1 MTNKFQTGGQVF
13 FNAVANPFSDAAV
26 ADRTY
31 SAAQS
36 SKAATQELVPK
47 ELILELYKKGI
58 PVDVDYVTQ
67 QLSRLEDRLN
77 KGLPVTKA
85 MTHSVMSKINK
96 VLQNSKY
103 LEDAEKYSESHDAIG
118 EIAVGNYYG
127 RGQLYVLDRK
137 NDIKSIDLA
146 QYDPEKHG
154 PALTINELIE
164 HRKFNPT
171 QAFDTSLTRII
182 NSNVGMS
189 KINNRIQEI
198 IKTVGSAETTSE
210 AYTDLVS
217 YLGQESAKRP
227 TRDQLATLQSMA
239 SALQTLGPDAI
250 FKNKQVFESKN
261 VQDAFKYIESV
272 LPRSEK
278 MQLIGRYIANGG
290 DRKNAEAY
298 VQSLIINALNSSND
312 IKSGNYIDYESSINK
327 GAGTQAG
334 SKEAKQTRNLKNLEI
349 LIQGSLNKVDY
360 NLVSSKDPS
369 VGMTLHGNRV
379 GALTNF
385 DNNII
390 PKAPVSTAIE
400 SSLGPLVDKQHVTM
414 GSQKISESMFDTI
427 LYDGNDVINIWAP
440 VNQNGDIDLNGL
452 QQFNELLE
460 YFDSDAS
467 LTTADK
473 NSILAKYGIQGKID
487 NNGNFVGSGNMAQF
501 LVFTGI
507 TSDEVIDSSDKFVDI
522 LPDQDKE
529 YELDQIERIYG
540 YINSKNKNKDSH
552 LKFKKGWF
560 DWSTDILRAPVF
572 MRLKS
577 TAQTEVGT
585 FSNHGPIVSTRSYDD
600 YVAMDQMKYNQSKS
614 QQQIYTPSTSLLFE

>member
-103 LEDAEKYSESHDAIG
+103 LEDAEKYSEKNDAIG

-182 NSNVGMS
+182 NSNIGMS

-239 SALQTLGPDAI
+239 QALQTLGPDAI

-312 IKSGNYIDYESSINK
+312 VKSGNYIDYEGTINK
-327 GAGTQAG
+327 AAGTQAG
-334 SKEAKQTRNLKNLEI
+334 NKEGKQVNMTGLEQLAQGTLGQRAYTIVSKNNSGLALTLKGAGLGKLTDAKN
-349 LIQGSLNKVDY
+349 
-360 NLVSSKDPS
+360 NLVNESILSDALNS
-369 VGMTLHGNRV
+369 GL
-379 GALTNF
+379 GALIDT
-385 DNNII
+385 NNIFF
-390 PKAPVSTAIE
+390 
-400 SSLGPLVDKQHVTM
+400 GD
-414 GSQKISESMFDTI
+414 QKISPNMLDQFV
-427 LYDGNDVINIWAP
+427 YDGNDVINIWAP
-440 VNQNGDIDLNGL
+440 VSADGGVDFSKLQKYEELRQKIKANPSLSQEDIAYLMQEIGINGTL
-452 QQFNELLE
+452 
-460 YFDSDAS
+460 
-467 LTTADK
+467 DK
-473 NSILAKYGIQGKID
+473 
-487 NNGNFVGSGNMAQF
+487 NGNFVGNDPNMGQF
-501 LVFTGI
+501 IVLTGI
-507 TSDEVIDSSDKFVDI
+507 TSDEVIDDSENEVSYKLHGKDKDLTLEKI
-522 LPDQDKE
+522 KQ
-529 YELDQIERIYG
+529 IYG
-540 YINSKNKNKDSH
+540 VANKG
-552 LKFKKGWF
+552 FKGDARRSFKTGWF
-560 DWSTDILRAPVF
+560 DWTTDLIAAPIF
-572 MRLKS
+572 MRLGQ
-577 TAQTEVGT
+577 TAQYDASTIVG
-585 FSNHGPIVSTRSYDD
+585 NGPRITTNQYTDL
-600 YVAMDQMKYNQSKS
+600 VAREQAR
-614 QQQIYTPSTSLLFE
+614 QINKPSSSLL

>member
-26 ADRTY
+26 ADRTS

-103 LEDAEKYSESHDAIG
+103 LEDAEKYSEKNDAIG

-182 NSNVGMS
+182 NSNIGMS

-227 TRDQLATLQSMA
+227 TRDQLVTLQSMA
-239 SALQTLGPDAI
+239 QALQTLGPDAI

-312 IKSGNYIDYESSINK
+312 VKSGNYIDYEGTINK
-327 GAGTQAG
+327 AAGTQDG
-334 SKEAKQTRNLKNLEI
+334 SKEGKQVNMTGLEQLAQGTLGQRSYTIVSKNNSGLALTLKGSGLGKLTDAKN
-349 LIQGSLNKVDY
+349 
-360 NLVSSKDPS
+360 NLVNESILSDALNS
-369 VGMTLHGNRV
+369 GL
-379 GALTNF
+379 GALI
-385 DNNII
+385 DSNNIFF
-390 PKAPVSTAIE
+390 
-400 SSLGPLVDKQHVTM
+400 GD
-414 GSQKISESMFDTI
+414 QKISPNMLDQFV
-427 LYDGNDVINIWAP
+427 YDGNDVINIWAP
-440 VNQNGDIDLNGL
+440 VSADGGVDFSKLQKYEELRQKIKANPSLSQEDIAYLMQEIGINGTL
-452 QQFNELLE
+452 
-460 YFDSDAS
+460 
-467 LTTADK
+467 DK
-473 NSILAKYGIQGKID
+473 
-487 NNGNFVGSGNMAQF
+487 NGNFVGNDPNMGQF
-501 LVFTGI
+501 IVLTGI
-507 TSDEVIDSSDKFVDI
+507 TSDEVIDDSENEVSYKLHGKDKDLTLEKI
-522 LPDQDKE
+522 KQ
-529 YELDQIERIYG
+529 IYG
-540 YINSKNKNKDSH
+540 VANKG
-552 LKFKKGWF
+552 LKGDARRSFKTGWF
-560 DWSTDILRAPVF
+560 DWTTDLIAAPIF
-572 MRLKS
+572 MRLGQ
-577 TAQTEVGT
+577 TAQYDASTIVG
-585 FSNHGPIVSTRSYDD
+585 NGPRITTNQYTDL
-600 YVAMDQMKYNQSKS
+600 VAREQAR
-614 QQQIYTPSTSLLFE
+614 QINKPSSSLL

>member
-26 ADRTY
+26 ADRT
-31 SAAQS
+31 SLAAQS

-103 LEDAEKYSESHDAIG
+103 LEDAEKYSEKNDAIG

-127 RGQLYVLDRK
+127 RGQLYVLDQK

-182 NSNVGMS
+182 NSNIGMS

-312 IKSGNYIDYESSINK
+312 VKSGNYIDYEGTINK
-327 GAGTQAG
+327 AAGTQAG
-334 SKEAKQTRNLKNLEI
+334 NKEGKQVNMTGLEQLAQGTLGQRAYTIVSKNNSGLALTLKGAGLGKLTDAKN
-349 LIQGSLNKVDY
+349 
-360 NLVSSKDPS
+360 NLVNESILSDALNS
-369 VGMTLHGNRV
+369 GL
-379 GALTNF
+379 GALIDT
-385 DNNII
+385 NNIFF
-390 PKAPVSTAIE
+390 
-400 SSLGPLVDKQHVTM
+400 GD
-414 GSQKISESMFDTI
+414 QKISPNMLDQFV
-427 LYDGNDVINIWAP
+427 YDGNDVINIWAP
-440 VNQNGDIDLNGL
+440 VSADGGVDFSKLQKYEELRQKIKANPSLSQEDIAYLMQEIGINGTL
-452 QQFNELLE
+452 
-460 YFDSDAS
+460 
-467 LTTADK
+467 DK
-473 NSILAKYGIQGKID
+473 
-487 NNGNFVGSGNMAQF
+487 NGNFVGNDPNMGQF
-501 LVFTGI
+501 IVLTGI
-507 TSDEVIDSSDKFVDI
+507 TSDEVIDDSENEVSYKLHGKDKDLTLEKI
-522 LPDQDKE
+522 KQ
-529 YELDQIERIYG
+529 IYG
-540 YINSKNKNKDSH
+540 VANKG
-552 LKFKKGWF
+552 FKGDARRSFKTGWF
-560 DWSTDILRAPVF
+560 DWTTDLIAAPIF
-572 MRLKS
+572 MRLGQ
-577 TAQTEVGT
+577 TAQYDASTIVG
-585 FSNHGPIVSTRSYDD
+585 NGPRITTNQYTDL
-600 YVAMDQMKYNQSKS
+600 VAREQAR
-614 QQQIYTPSTSLLFE
+614 QINKPSSSLL

>member
-103 LEDAEKYSESHDAIG
+103 LEDAEKYSEKNDAIG

-182 NSNVGMS
+182 NSNIGMS

-239 SALQTLGPDAI
+239 QALQTLGPDAI

-312 IKSGNYIDYESSINK
+312 VKSGNYIDYEGTINK
-327 GAGTQAG
+327 AAGTQAG
-334 SKEAKQTRNLKNLEI
+334 NKEGKQVNMTGLEQLAQGTLGQRAYTIVSKNNSGLALTLKGAGLGKLTDAKN
-349 LIQGSLNKVDY
+349 
-360 NLVSSKDPS
+360 NLVNESILSDALNS
-369 VGMTLHGNRV
+369 GL
-379 GALTNF
+379 GALIDT
-385 DNNII
+385 NNIFFG
-390 PKAPVSTAIE
+390 A
-400 SSLGPLVDKQHVTM
+400 
-414 GSQKISESMFDTI
+414 QKISPNMLDQFV
-427 LYDGNDVINIWAP
+427 YDGNDVINIWAP
-440 VNQNGDIDLNGL
+440 VSADGGVDFSKLQKYEELRQKIKANPSLSQEDIAYLMQEIGINGTL
-452 QQFNELLE
+452 
-460 YFDSDAS
+460 
-467 LTTADK
+467 DK
-473 NSILAKYGIQGKID
+473 
-487 NNGNFVGSGNMAQF
+487 NGNFVGNDPNMGQF
-501 LVFTGI
+501 IVLTGI
-507 TSDEVIDSSDKFVDI
+507 TSDEVIDDSENEVSYKLHGKDKDLTLEKI
-522 LPDQDKE
+522 KQ
-529 YELDQIERIYG
+529 IYG
-540 YINSKNKNKDSH
+540 VANKG
-552 LKFKKGWF
+552 FKGDARRSFKTGWF
-560 DWSTDILRAPVF
+560 DWTTDLIAAPIF
-572 MRLKS
+572 MRLGQ
-577 TAQTEVGT
+577 TAQYDASTIVG
-585 FSNHGPIVSTRSYDD
+585 NGPRITTNQYTDL
-600 YVAMDQMKYNQSKS
+600 VAREQAR
-614 QQQIYTPSTSLLFE
+614 QINKPSSSLL

>member
-26 ADRTY
+26 ADRT
-31 SAAQS
+31 SLAAQS

-103 LEDAEKYSESHDAIG
+103 LEDAEKYSEKNDAIG

-182 NSNVGMS
+182 NSNIGMS

-227 TRDQLATLQSMA
+227 TRDQLTTLQSMA

-312 IKSGNYIDYESSINK
+312 VKSGNYIDYEGTINK
-327 GAGTQAG
+327 AAGTQAG
-334 SKEAKQTRNLKNLEI
+334 NKEGKQVNMTGLEQLAQGTLGQRSYTIVSKNNSGLALTLKGAGLGKLTDAKN
-349 LIQGSLNKVDY
+349 
-360 NLVSSKDPS
+360 NLVNESILSDALNS
-369 VGMTLHGNRV
+369 GL
-379 GALTNF
+379 GALIDT
-385 DNNII
+385 NNIFF
-390 PKAPVSTAIE
+390 
-400 SSLGPLVDKQHVTM
+400 GD
-414 GSQKISESMFDTI
+414 QKISPNMLDQFV
-427 LYDGNDVINIWAP
+427 YDGNDVINIWAP
-440 VNQNGDIDLNGL
+440 VSADGGVDFSKLQKYEELRQKIKANPSLSQEDIAYLMQEIGINGTL
-452 QQFNELLE
+452 
-460 YFDSDAS
+460 
-467 LTTADK
+467 DK
-473 NSILAKYGIQGKID
+473 
-487 NNGNFVGSGNMAQF
+487 NGNFVGNDPNMGQF
-501 LVFTGI
+501 IVLTGI
-507 TSDEVIDSSDKFVDI
+507 TSDEVIDDSENEVSYKLHGKDKDLTLEKI
-522 LPDQDKE
+522 KQ
-529 YELDQIERIYG
+529 IYG
-540 YINSKNKNKDSH
+540 VANKG
-552 LKFKKGWF
+552 FKGDARRSFKTGWF
-560 DWSTDILRAPVF
+560 DWTTDLIAAPIF
-572 MRLKS
+572 MRLGQ
-577 TAQTEVGT
+577 TAQYDASTIVG
-585 FSNHGPIVSTRSYDD
+585 NGPRITTNQYTDL
-600 YVAMDQMKYNQSKS
+600 VAREQAR
-614 QQQIYTPSTSLLFE
+614 QINKPSSSLL

>member
-103 LEDAEKYSESHDAIG
+103 LEDAEKYSEKNDAIG

-182 NSNVGMS
+182 NSNIGMS

-239 SALQTLGPDAI
+239 QALQTLGPDAI

-312 IKSGNYIDYESSINK
+312 VKSGNYIDYEGAINK
-327 GAGTQAG
+327 AAGTQAG
-334 SKEAKQTRNLKNLEI
+334 NKEGKQVNMTGLEQLAQGTLGQRAYTIVSKNNSGLALTLKGAGLGKLTDAKN
-349 LIQGSLNKVDY
+349 
-360 NLVSSKDPS
+360 NLVNESILSDALNS
-369 VGMTLHGNRV
+369 GL
-379 GALTNF
+379 GALIDT
-385 DNNII
+385 NNIFF
-390 PKAPVSTAIE
+390 
-400 SSLGPLVDKQHVTM
+400 GD
-414 GSQKISESMFDTI
+414 QKISPNMLDQFV
-427 LYDGNDVINIWAP
+427 YDGNDVINIWAP
-440 VNQNGDIDLNGL
+440 VSADGGVDFSKLQKYEELRQKIKANPSLSQEDIAYLMQEIGINGTL
-452 QQFNELLE
+452 
-460 YFDSDAS
+460 
-467 LTTADK
+467 DK
-473 NSILAKYGIQGKID
+473 
-487 NNGNFVGSGNMAQF
+487 NGNFVGNDPNMGQF
-501 LVFTGI
+501 IVLTGI
-507 TSDEVIDSSDKFVDI
+507 TSDEVIDDSENEVSYKLHGKDKDLTLEKI
-522 LPDQDKE
+522 KQ
-529 YELDQIERIYG
+529 IYG
-540 YINSKNKNKDSH
+540 VANKG
-552 LKFKKGWF
+552 FKGDARRSFKTGWF
-560 DWSTDILRAPVF
+560 DWTTDLIAAPIF
-572 MRLKS
+572 MRLGQ
-577 TAQTEVGT
+577 TAQYDASTIVG
-585 FSNHGPIVSTRSYDD
+585 NGPRITTNQYTDL
-600 YVAMDQMKYNQSKS
+600 VAREQAR
-614 QQQIYTPSTSLLFE
+614 QINKPSSSLL

>member
-26 ADRTY
+26 ADRTS

-103 LEDAEKYSESHDAIG
+103 LEDAEKYSEKNDAIG

-182 NSNVGMS
+182 NSNIGMS

-239 SALQTLGPDAI
+239 QALQTLGPDAI

-272 LPRSEK
+272 LPRNEK

-312 IKSGNYIDYESSINK
+312 VKSGNYIDYEGTINK
-327 GAGTQAG
+327 AAGTDSRQ
-334 SKEAKQTRNLKNLEI
+334 RN
-349 LIQGSLNKVDY
+349 
-360 NLVSSKDPS
+360 
-369 VGMTLHGNRV
+369 
-379 GALTNF
+379 
-385 DNNII
+385 
-390 PKAPVSTAIE
+390 
-400 SSLGPLVDKQHVTM
+400 QH
-414 GSQKISESMFDTI
+414 
-427 LYDGNDVINIWAP
+427 LYA
-440 VNQNGDIDLNGL
+440 
-452 QQFNELLE
+452 
-460 YFDSDAS
+460 
-467 LTTADK
+467 
-473 NSILAKYGIQGKID
+473 
-487 NNGNFVGSGNMAQF
+487 
-501 LVFTGI
+501 
-507 TSDEVIDSSDKFVDI
+507 
-522 LPDQDKE
+522 
-529 YELDQIERIYG
+529 R
-540 YINSKNKNKDSH
+540 
-552 LKFKKGWF
+552 
-560 DWSTDILRAPVF
+560 
-572 MRLKS
+572 
-577 TAQTEVGT
+577 
-585 FSNHGPIVSTRSYDD
+585 
-600 YVAMDQMKYNQSKS
+600 
-614 QQQIYTPSTSLLFE
+614 

>member
-77 KGLPVTKA
+77 KGLPVTKT
-85 MTHSVMSKINK
+85 MTHSIMSKINK

-103 LEDAEKYSESHDAIG
+103 LEDAEKYSEKNDAIG

-182 NSNVGMS
+182 NSNIGMS

-239 SALQTLGPDAI
+239 QALQTLGPDAI

-298 VQSLIINALNSSND
+298 VQSLIINALNSSNNV
-312 IKSGNYIDYESSINK
+312 KSGNYIDYEGTINK
-327 GAGTQAG
+327 AAGTQAG
-334 SKEAKQTRNLKNLEI
+334 NKEGKQVNMTGLEQLAQGTLGQRSYTIVSKNNSGLALTLKGSGLGKLTDAKN
-349 LIQGSLNKVDY
+349 
-360 NLVSSKDPS
+360 NLVNESILSDALNS
-369 VGMTLHGNRV
+369 GL
-379 GALTNF
+379 GALIDT
-385 DNNII
+385 NNIFF
-390 PKAPVSTAIE
+390 
-400 SSLGPLVDKQHVTM
+400 GD
-414 GSQKISESMFDTI
+414 QKISPNMLDQFI
-427 LYDGNDVINIWAP
+427 YDGNDVINIWAP
-440 VNQNGDIDLNGL
+440 VSADGGVDFSKLQKYEELRQKIKANPSLSQEDIAYLMQEIGINGTL
-452 QQFNELLE
+452 
-460 YFDSDAS
+460 
-467 LTTADK
+467 DK
-473 NSILAKYGIQGKID
+473 
-487 NNGNFVGSGNMAQF
+487 NGNFVGNDPNMGQF
-501 LVFTGI
+501 IVLTGI
-507 TSDEVIDSSDKFVDI
+507 TSDEVIDDSENEVSYKLHGKDKDLTLEKI
-522 LPDQDKE
+522 KQ
-529 YELDQIERIYG
+529 IYG
-540 YINSKNKNKDSH
+540 VANKG
-552 LKFKKGWF
+552 LKGDARRSFKTGWF
-560 DWSTDILRAPVF
+560 DWTTDLIAAPIF
-572 MRLKS
+572 MRLGQ
-577 TAQTEVGT
+577 TAQYDASTIVG
-585 FSNHGPIVSTRSYDD
+585 NGPRITTNQYTDL
-600 YVAMDQMKYNQSKS
+600 VAREQAR
-614 QQQIYTPSTSLLFE
+614 QINKPSSSLL

>member
-26 ADRTY
+26 ADRTS

-103 LEDAEKYSESHDAIG
+103 LEDAEKYSEKNDAIG

-239 SALQTLGPDAI
+239 QALQTLGPDAI

-312 IKSGNYIDYESSINK
+312 VKSGNYIDYEGTINK
-327 GAGTQAG
+327 AAGTQAG
-334 SKEAKQTRNLKNLEI
+334 NKEGKQVNMTGLEQLAQGTLGQRAYTIVSKNNSGLALTLKGAGLGKLTDAKN
-349 LIQGSLNKVDY
+349 
-360 NLVSSKDPS
+360 NLVNESILSDALNS
-369 VGMTLHGNRV
+369 GL
-379 GALTNF
+379 GALIDT
-385 DNNII
+385 NNIFF
-390 PKAPVSTAIE
+390 
-400 SSLGPLVDKQHVTM
+400 GD
-414 GSQKISESMFDTI
+414 QKISPNMLDQFV
-427 LYDGNDVINIWAP
+427 YDGNDVINIWAP
-440 VNQNGDIDLNGL
+440 VSADGGVDFSKL
-452 QQFNELLE
+452 QQYEELRQKIK
-460 YFDSDAS
+460 ANPS
-467 LTTADK
+467 LSQEDIAYLMQEIGINGTLDK
-473 NSILAKYGIQGKID
+473 
-487 NNGNFVGSGNMAQF
+487 NGNFVGNDPNMGQF
-501 LVFTGI
+501 IVLTGI
-507 TSDEVIDSSDKFVDI
+507 TSDEVIDDSENEVSYKLHGKDKDLTLEKI
-522 LPDQDKE
+522 KQ
-529 YELDQIERIYG
+529 IYG
-540 YINSKNKNKDSH
+540 VANKG
-552 LKFKKGWF
+552 FKGDARRSFKTGWF
-560 DWSTDILRAPVF
+560 DWTTDLIAAPIF
-572 MRLKS
+572 MRLGQ
-577 TAQTEVGT
+577 TAQYDASTIVG
-585 FSNHGPIVSTRSYDD
+585 NGPRITTNQYTDL
-600 YVAMDQMKYNQSKS
+600 VAREQAR
-614 QQQIYTPSTSLLFE
+614 QINKPSSSLL

>member
-103 LEDAEKYSESHDAIG
+103 LEDAEKYSEKNDAIG

-137 NDIKSIDLA
+137 NDIKSVDLA

-182 NSNVGMS
+182 NSNIGMS

-312 IKSGNYIDYESSINK
+312 VKSGNYIDYEGTINK
-327 GAGTQAG
+327 AAGTQAG
-334 SKEAKQTRNLKNLEI
+334 NKEGKQVNMTGLEQLAQGTLGQRAYTIVSKNNSGLALTLKGAGLGKLTDAKN
-349 LIQGSLNKVDY
+349 
-360 NLVSSKDPS
+360 NLVNESILSDALNS
-369 VGMTLHGNRV
+369 GL
-379 GALTNF
+379 GALIDT
-385 DNNII
+385 NNIFF
-390 PKAPVSTAIE
+390 
-400 SSLGPLVDKQHVTM
+400 GD
-414 GSQKISESMFDTI
+414 QKISPNMLDQFV
-427 LYDGNDVINIWAP
+427 YDGNDVINIWAP
-440 VNQNGDIDLNGL
+440 VSADGGVDFSKLQKYEELRQKIKANPSLSQEDIAYLMQEIGINGTL
-452 QQFNELLE
+452 
-460 YFDSDAS
+460 
-467 LTTADK
+467 DK
-473 NSILAKYGIQGKID
+473 
-487 NNGNFVGSGNMAQF
+487 NGNFVGNDPNMGQF
-501 LVFTGI
+501 IVLTGI
-507 TSDEVIDSSDKFVDI
+507 TSDEVIDDSENEVSYKLHGKDKDLTLEKI
-522 LPDQDKE
+522 KQ
-529 YELDQIERIYG
+529 IYG
-540 YINSKNKNKDSH
+540 VANKG
-552 LKFKKGWF
+552 FKGDARRSFKTGWF
-560 DWSTDILRAPVF
+560 DWTTDLIAAPIF
-572 MRLKS
+572 MRLGQ
-577 TAQTEVGT
+577 TAQYDASTIVG
-585 FSNHGPIVSTRSYDD
+585 NGPRITTNQYTDL
-600 YVAMDQMKYNQSKS
+600 VARDQAR
-614 QQQIYTPSTSLLFE
+614 QINKPSSSLL

>member
-103 LEDAEKYSESHDAIG
+103 LEDAEKDSEKNDVIG

-239 SALQTLGPDAI
+239 QALQTLGPDAI

-312 IKSGNYIDYESSINK
+312 VKSGNYIDYEGTINK
-327 GAGTQAG
+327 AAGTQAG
-334 SKEAKQTRNLKNLEI
+334 NKEGKQVNMTGLEQLAQGTLGQRAYTIVSKNNSGLALTLKGAGLGKLTDAKN
-349 LIQGSLNKVDY
+349 
-360 NLVSSKDPS
+360 NLVNESILSDALNS
-369 VGMTLHGNRV
+369 GL
-379 GALTNF
+379 GALIDT
-385 DNNII
+385 NNIFF
-390 PKAPVSTAIE
+390 
-400 SSLGPLVDKQHVTM
+400 GD
-414 GSQKISESMFDTI
+414 QKISPNMLDQFV
-427 LYDGNDVINIWAP
+427 YDGNDVINIWAP
-440 VNQNGDIDLNGL
+440 VSADGGVDFSKLQKYEELRQKIKANPSLSQEDIAYLMQEIGINGTL
-452 QQFNELLE
+452 
-460 YFDSDAS
+460 
-467 LTTADK
+467 DK
-473 NSILAKYGIQGKID
+473 
-487 NNGNFVGSGNMAQF
+487 NGNFVGNDPNMGQF
-501 LVFTGI
+501 IVLTGI
-507 TSDEVIDSSDKFVDI
+507 TSDEVIDDSENEVSYKLHGKDKDLTLEKI
-522 LPDQDKE
+522 KQ
-529 YELDQIERIYG
+529 IYG
-540 YINSKNKNKDSH
+540 VANKG
-552 LKFKKGWF
+552 FKGDARRSFKTGWF
-560 DWSTDILRAPVF
+560 DWTTDLFAAPIF
-572 MRLKS
+572 MRLGQ
-577 TAQTEVGT
+577 TAQYDASTIVG
-585 FSNHGPIVSTRSYDD
+585 NGPRITTNQYTDL
-600 YVAMDQMKYNQSKS
+600 VAREQAR
-614 QQQIYTPSTSLLFE
+614 QINKPSSSLL

>member
-26 ADRTY
+26 ADRTS

-103 LEDAEKYSESHDAIG
+103 LEDAEKYSEKNDAIG

-182 NSNVGMS
+182 NSNIGMS

-239 SALQTLGPDAI
+239 QALQTLGPDAI

-312 IKSGNYIDYESSINK
+312 TKSGNYIDYEGTINK
-327 GAGTQAG
+327 AAGTQAG
-334 SKEAKQTRNLKNLEI
+334 NKEGKQVNMTGLEQLAQGTLGQRSYTIVSKNNSGLALTLKGSGLGKLTDAKN
-349 LIQGSLNKVDY
+349 
-360 NLVSSKDPS
+360 NLVNESILSDALNS
-369 VGMTLHGNRV
+369 GL
-379 GALTNF
+379 GALI
-385 DNNII
+385 DSNNIFF
-390 PKAPVSTAIE
+390 
-400 SSLGPLVDKQHVTM
+400 GD
-414 GSQKISESMFDTI
+414 QKISPNMLDQFV
-427 LYDGNDVINIWAP
+427 YDGNDVINIWAP
-440 VNQNGDIDLNGL
+440 VSADGGVDFSKLQKYEELRQKIKANPSLSQEDIAYLMQEIGINGTL
-452 QQFNELLE
+452 
-460 YFDSDAS
+460 
-467 LTTADK
+467 DK
-473 NSILAKYGIQGKID
+473 
-487 NNGNFVGSGNMAQF
+487 NGNFVGNDPNMGQF
-501 LVFTGI
+501 IVLTGI
-507 TSDEVIDSSDKFVDI
+507 TSDEVIDDSENEVSYKLHGKDKDLTLEKI
-522 LPDQDKE
+522 KQ
-529 YELDQIERIYG
+529 IYG
-540 YINSKNKNKDSH
+540 VANKG
-552 LKFKKGWF
+552 FKGDARRSFKTGWF
-560 DWSTDILRAPVF
+560 DWTTDLIAAPIF
-572 MRLKS
+572 MRLGQ
-577 TAQTEVGT
+577 TAQYDASTIVG
-585 FSNHGPIVSTRSYDD
+585 NGPRITTNQYTDL
-600 YVAMDQMKYNQSKS
+600 VAREQAR
-614 QQQIYTPSTSLLFE
+614 QINKPSSSLL

>member
-103 LEDAEKYSESHDAIG
+103 LEDAEKYSEKNDAIG

-182 NSNVGMS
+182 NSNIGMS

-312 IKSGNYIDYESSINK
+312 VKSGNYIDYEGTINK
-327 GAGTQAG
+327 AAGTQAG
-334 SKEAKQTRNLKNLEI
+334 NKEGKQVNMTGLEQLAQGTLGQRAYTIVSKNNSGLALTLKGAGLGKLTDAKN
-349 LIQGSLNKVDY
+349 
-360 NLVSSKDPS
+360 NLVNESILSDALNS
-369 VGMTLHGNRV
+369 GL
-379 GALTNF
+379 GALIDT
-385 DNNII
+385 NNIFF
-390 PKAPVSTAIE
+390 
-400 SSLGPLVDKQHVTM
+400 GD
-414 GSQKISESMFDTI
+414 QKISPNMLDQFV
-427 LYDGNDVINIWAP
+427 YDGTDVINIWAP
-440 VNQNGDIDLNGL
+440 VSADGGVDFSKLQKYEELRQKIKANPSLSQEDIAYLMQEIGINGTL
-452 QQFNELLE
+452 
-460 YFDSDAS
+460 
-467 LTTADK
+467 DK
-473 NSILAKYGIQGKID
+473 
-487 NNGNFVGSGNMAQF
+487 NGNFVGNDPNMGQF
-501 LVFTGI
+501 IVLTGI
-507 TSDEVIDSSDKFVDI
+507 TSDEVIDDSENEVSYKLHGKDKDLTLEKI
-522 LPDQDKE
+522 KQ
-529 YELDQIERIYG
+529 IYG
-540 YINSKNKNKDSH
+540 VANKG
-552 LKFKKGWF
+552 FKGDARRSFKTGWF
-560 DWSTDILRAPVF
+560 DWTTDLIAAPIF
-572 MRLKS
+572 MRLGQ
-577 TAQTEVGT
+577 TAQYDASTIVG
-585 FSNHGPIVSTRSYDD
+585 NGPRITTNQYTDL
-600 YVAMDQMKYNQSKS
+600 VARDQAR
-614 QQQIYTPSTSLLFE
+614 QINKPSSSLL

>member
-26 ADRTY
+26 ADRT
-31 SAAQS
+31 SLAAQN
-36 SKAATQELVPK
+36 SKAATQEPVPK

-227 TRDQLATLQSMA
+227 TKDQLATLQSMA
-239 SALQTLGPDAI
+239 QALQTLGPDAI

-278 MQLIGRYIANGG
+278 MQLVGRYIANGG

-312 IKSGNYIDYESSINK
+312 VKSGNYIDYEGTINK
-327 GAGTQAG
+327 AAGTQAG
-334 SKEAKQTRNLKNLEI
+334 NKEGKQVNMTGLEQLAQGTLGQRAYTIVSKNNSGLALTLKGAGLGKLTDAKN
-349 LIQGSLNKVDY
+349 
-360 NLVSSKDPS
+360 NLVNESILSDALNS
-369 VGMTLHGNRV
+369 GL
-379 GALTNF
+379 GALIDT
-385 DNNII
+385 NNIFF
-390 PKAPVSTAIE
+390 
-400 SSLGPLVDKQHVTM
+400 GD
-414 GSQKISESMFDTI
+414 QKISPNMLDQFV
-427 LYDGNDVINIWAP
+427 YDGNDVINIWAP
-440 VNQNGDIDLNGL
+440 VSADGGVDFSKLQKYEELRQKIKANPSLSQEDIAYLMQEIGINGTL
-452 QQFNELLE
+452 
-460 YFDSDAS
+460 
-467 LTTADK
+467 DK
-473 NSILAKYGIQGKID
+473 
-487 NNGNFVGSGNMAQF
+487 NGNFVGNDPNMGQF
-501 LVFTGI
+501 IVLTGI
-507 TSDEVIDSSDKFVDI
+507 TSDEVIDDSENEVSYKLHGKDKDLTLEKI
-522 LPDQDKE
+522 KQ
-529 YELDQIERIYG
+529 IYG
-540 YINSKNKNKDSH
+540 VANKG
-552 LKFKKGWF
+552 FKGDARRSFKTGWF
-560 DWSTDILRAPVF
+560 DWTTDLIAAPIF
-572 MRLKS
+572 MRLGQ
-577 TAQTEVGT
+577 TAQYDASTIVG
-585 FSNHGPIVSTRSYDD
+585 NGPRIITNQYTDL
-600 YVAMDQMKYNQSKS
+600 VAREQAR
-614 QQQIYTPSTSLLFE
+614 QINKPSSSLL

>member
-312 IKSGNYIDYESSINK
+312 VKSGNYIDYEGTINK
-327 GAGTQAG
+327 AAGTQAG
-334 SKEAKQTRNLKNLEI
+334 NKEGKQVNMTGLEQLAQGTLGQRSYTIVSKNNSGLALTLKGAGLGKLTDAKN
-349 LIQGSLNKVDY
+349 
-360 NLVSSKDPS
+360 NLVNESILSDALNS
-369 VGMTLHGNRV
+369 GL
-379 GALTNF
+379 GALIDT
-385 DNNII
+385 NNIFF
-390 PKAPVSTAIE
+390 
-400 SSLGPLVDKQHVTM
+400 GD
-414 GSQKISESMFDTI
+414 QKISPNMLDQFV
-427 LYDGNDVINIWAP
+427 YDGNDVINIWAP
-440 VNQNGDIDLNGL
+440 VSADGGVDFSKLQKYEELRQKIKANPSLSQEDIAYLMQEIGINGTL
-452 QQFNELLE
+452 
-460 YFDSDAS
+460 
-467 LTTADK
+467 DK
-473 NSILAKYGIQGKID
+473 
-487 NNGNFVGSGNMAQF
+487 NGNFVGNDPNMGQF
-501 LVFTGI
+501 IVLTGI
-507 TSDEVIDSSDKFVDI
+507 TSDEVIDDSENEVSYKLHGKDKDLTLEKI
-522 LPDQDKE
+522 KQ
-529 YELDQIERIYG
+529 IYG
-540 YINSKNKNKDSH
+540 VANKG
-552 LKFKKGWF
+552 FKGDARRSFKTGWF
-560 DWSTDILRAPVF
+560 DWTTDLIAAPIF
-572 MRLKS
+572 MRLGQ
-577 TAQTEVGT
+577 TAQYDASTIVG
-585 FSNHGPIVSTRSYDD
+585 NGPRITTNQYTDL
-600 YVAMDQMKYNQSKS
+600 VAREQAR
-614 QQQIYTPSTSLLFE
+614 QINKPSSSLL

>member
-26 ADRTY
+26 ADRTS

-103 LEDAEKYSESHDAIG
+103 LEDAEKYSEKNDAIG

-182 NSNVGMS
+182 NSNIGMS

-239 SALQTLGPDAI
+239 QALQTLGPDAI

-278 MQLIGRYIANGG
+278 MQLIGRYIATGG

-312 IKSGNYIDYESSINK
+312 VKSGNYIDYEGTINK
-327 GAGTQAG
+327 AAGTQAG
-334 SKEAKQTRNLKNLEI
+334 SKEGKQVNMTGLEQLAQGTLGQRSYTIVSKNNSGLALTLKGSGLGKLTDAKN
-349 LIQGSLNKVDY
+349 
-360 NLVSSKDPS
+360 NLVNESILSDALNS
-369 VGMTLHGNRV
+369 GL
-379 GALTNF
+379 GALI
-385 DNNII
+385 DSNNIFF
-390 PKAPVSTAIE
+390 
-400 SSLGPLVDKQHVTM
+400 GD
-414 GSQKISESMFDTI
+414 QKISPNMLDQFV
-427 LYDGNDVINIWAP
+427 YDGNDVINIWAP
-440 VNQNGDIDLNGL
+440 VSADGGVDFSKLQKYEELRQKIKANPSLSQEDIAYLMQEIGINGTL
-452 QQFNELLE
+452 
-460 YFDSDAS
+460 
-467 LTTADK
+467 DK
-473 NSILAKYGIQGKID
+473 
-487 NNGNFVGSGNMAQF
+487 NGNFVGNDPNMGQF
-501 LVFTGI
+501 IVLTGI
-507 TSDEVIDSSDKFVDI
+507 TSDEVIDDSENEVSYKLHGKDKDLTLEKI
-522 LPDQDKE
+522 KQ
-529 YELDQIERIYG
+529 IYG
-540 YINSKNKNKDSH
+540 VANKG
-552 LKFKKGWF
+552 LKGDARRSFKTGWF
-560 DWSTDILRAPVF
+560 DWTTDLIAAPIF
-572 MRLKS
+572 MRLGQ
-577 TAQTEVGT
+577 TAQYDASTIVG
-585 FSNHGPIVSTRSYDD
+585 NGPRITTNQYTDL
-600 YVAMDQMKYNQSKS
+600 VAREQAR
-614 QQQIYTPSTSLLFE
+614 QINKPSSSLL

>member
-103 LEDAEKYSESHDAIG
+103 LEDAEKYSEKNDAIG

-239 SALQTLGPDAI
+239 QALQTLGPDAI

-312 IKSGNYIDYESSINK
+312 VKSGNYIDYEGTINK
-327 GAGTQAG
+327 AAGTQAG
-334 SKEAKQTRNLKNLEI
+334 NKEGKQVNMTGLEQLAQGTLGQRAYTIVSKNNSGLALTLKGAGLGKLTDAKN
-349 LIQGSLNKVDY
+349 
-360 NLVSSKDPS
+360 NLVNESILSDALNS
-369 VGMTLHGNRV
+369 GL
-379 GALTNF
+379 GALIDT
-385 DNNII
+385 NNIFF
-390 PKAPVSTAIE
+390 
-400 SSLGPLVDKQHVTM
+400 GD
-414 GSQKISESMFDTI
+414 QKISPNMLDQFV
-427 LYDGNDVINIWAP
+427 YDGNDVINIWAP
-440 VNQNGDIDLNGL
+440 VSADGGVDFSKLQKYEELRQKIKANPSLSQEDIAYLMQEIGINGTL
-452 QQFNELLE
+452 
-460 YFDSDAS
+460 
-467 LTTADK
+467 DK
-473 NSILAKYGIQGKID
+473 
-487 NNGNFVGSGNMAQF
+487 NGNFVGNDPNMGQF
-501 LVFTGI
+501 IVLTGI
-507 TSDEVIDSSDKFVDI
+507 TSDEVIDDSENEVSYKLHGKDKDLTLEKI
-522 LPDQDKE
+522 KQ
-529 YELDQIERIYG
+529 IYG
-540 YINSKNKNKDSH
+540 VANKG
-552 LKFKKGWF
+552 FKGDARRSFKTGWF
-560 DWSTDILRAPVF
+560 DWTTDLIAAPIF
-572 MRLKS
+572 MRLGQ
-577 TAQTEVGT
+577 TAQYDASTIVG
-585 FSNHGPIVSTRSYDD
+585 NGPRITTNQYTDL
-600 YVAMDQMKYNQSKS
+600 VAREQAR
-614 QQQIYTPSTSLLFE
+614 QINKPSSSLL

>member
-103 LEDAEKYSESHDAIG
+103 LEDAEKYSEKNDAIG

-239 SALQTLGPDAI
+239 QALQTLGPDAI

-312 IKSGNYIDYESSINK
+312 IKSGNYIDYEGTINK
-327 GAGTQAG
+327 AAGTQAG
-334 SKEAKQTRNLKNLEI
+334 NKEGKQVNMTGLEQLAQGTLGQRAYTIVSKNNSGLALTLKGAGLGKLTDAKN
-349 LIQGSLNKVDY
+349 
-360 NLVSSKDPS
+360 NLVNESILSDALNS
-369 VGMTLHGNRV
+369 GL
-379 GALTNF
+379 GALIDT
-385 DNNII
+385 NNIFF
-390 PKAPVSTAIE
+390 
-400 SSLGPLVDKQHVTM
+400 GD
-414 GSQKISESMFDTI
+414 QKISPNMLDQFV
-427 LYDGNDVINIWAP
+427 YDGNDVINIWAP
-440 VNQNGDIDLNGL
+440 VSADGGVDFSKLQKYEELRQKIKANPSLSQEDIAYLMQEIGINGTL
-452 QQFNELLE
+452 
-460 YFDSDAS
+460 
-467 LTTADK
+467 DK
-473 NSILAKYGIQGKID
+473 
-487 NNGNFVGSGNMAQF
+487 NGNFVGNDPNMGQF
-501 LVFTGI
+501 IVLTGI
-507 TSDEVIDSSDKFVDI
+507 TSDEVIDDSENEVSYKLHGKDKDLTLEKI
-522 LPDQDKE
+522 KQ
-529 YELDQIERIYG
+529 IYG
-540 YINSKNKNKDSH
+540 VANKG
-552 LKFKKGWF
+552 FKGDARRSFKTGWF
-560 DWSTDILRAPVF
+560 DWTTDLIAAPIF
-572 MRLKS
+572 MRLGQ
-577 TAQTEVGT
+577 TAQYDASTIVG
-585 FSNHGPIVSTRSYDD
+585 NGPRITTNQYTDL
-600 YVAMDQMKYNQSKS
+600 VAREQAR
-614 QQQIYTPSTSLLFE
+614 QINKPSSSLL

>member
-103 LEDAEKYSESHDAIG
+103 LEDAEKYSEKNDAIG

-182 NSNVGMS
+182 NSNIGMS

-217 YLGQESAKRP
+217 YLGQESVKRP

-312 IKSGNYIDYESSINK
+312 VKSGNYIDYEGTINK
-327 GAGTQAG
+327 AAGTQAG
-334 SKEAKQTRNLKNLEI
+334 NKEGKQVNMTGLEQLAQGTLGQRSYTIVSKNNSGLALTLKGSGLGKLTDAKN
-349 LIQGSLNKVDY
+349 
-360 NLVSSKDPS
+360 NLVNESILSDALNS
-369 VGMTLHGNRV
+369 GL
-379 GALTNF
+379 GALIDT
-385 DNNII
+385 NNIFF
-390 PKAPVSTAIE
+390 
-400 SSLGPLVDKQHVTM
+400 GD
-414 GSQKISESMFDTI
+414 QKISPNMLDQFV
-427 LYDGNDVINIWAP
+427 YDGNDVINIWAP
-440 VNQNGDIDLNGL
+440 VSADGGVDFSKLQKYEELRQKIKANPSLSQEDIAYLMQEIGINGTL
-452 QQFNELLE
+452 
-460 YFDSDAS
+460 
-467 LTTADK
+467 DK
-473 NSILAKYGIQGKID
+473 
-487 NNGNFVGSGNMAQF
+487 NGNFVGNDPNMGQF
-501 LVFTGI
+501 IVLTGI
-507 TSDEVIDSSDKFVDI
+507 TSDEVIDDSENEVSYKLHGKDKDLTLEKI
-522 LPDQDKE
+522 KQ
-529 YELDQIERIYG
+529 IYG
-540 YINSKNKNKDSH
+540 VANKG
-552 LKFKKGWF
+552 FKGDARRSFKTGWF
-560 DWSTDILRAPVF
+560 DWTTDLIAAPIF
-572 MRLKS
+572 MRLGQ
-577 TAQTEVGT
+577 TAQYDASTIVG
-585 FSNHGPIVSTRSYDD
+585 NGPRITTNQYTDL
-600 YVAMDQMKYNQSKS
+600 VAREQAR
-614 QQQIYTPSTSLLFE
+614 QINKPSSSLL

>member
-85 MTHSVMSKINK
+85 MTHSIMSKINK

-103 LEDAEKYSESHDAIG
+103 LEDAEKYSEKNDAIG

-182 NSNVGMS
+182 NSNIGMS

-312 IKSGNYIDYESSINK
+312 VKSGNYIDYEGTINK
-327 GAGTQAG
+327 AAGTQAG
-334 SKEAKQTRNLKNLEI
+334 NKEGKQVNMTGLEQLAQGTLGQRSYTIVSKNNSGLALTLKGAGLGKLTDAKN
-349 LIQGSLNKVDY
+349 
-360 NLVSSKDPS
+360 NLVNESILSDALNS
-369 VGMTLHGNRV
+369 GL
-379 GALTNF
+379 GALIDT
-385 DNNII
+385 NNIFF
-390 PKAPVSTAIE
+390 
-400 SSLGPLVDKQHVTM
+400 GD
-414 GSQKISESMFDTI
+414 QKISPNMLDQFV
-427 LYDGNDVINIWAP
+427 YDGNDVINIWAP
-440 VNQNGDIDLNGL
+440 VSADGGVDFSKLQKYEELRQKIKANPSLSQEDIAYLMQEIGINGTL
-452 QQFNELLE
+452 
-460 YFDSDAS
+460 
-467 LTTADK
+467 DK
-473 NSILAKYGIQGKID
+473 
-487 NNGNFVGSGNMAQF
+487 NGNFVGNDPNMGQF
-501 LVFTGI
+501 IVLTGI
-507 TSDEVIDSSDKFVDI
+507 TSDEVIDDSENEVSYKLHGKDKDLTLEKI
-522 LPDQDKE
+522 KQ
-529 YELDQIERIYG
+529 IYG
-540 YINSKNKNKDSH
+540 VANKG
-552 LKFKKGWF
+552 LKGDARRSFKTGWF
-560 DWSTDILRAPVF
+560 DWTTDLIAAPIF
-572 MRLKS
+572 MRLGQ
-577 TAQTEVGT
+577 TAQYDASTIVG
-585 FSNHGPIVSTRSYDD
+585 NGPRITTNQYTDL
-600 YVAMDQMKYNQSKS
+600 VAREQAR
-614 QQQIYTPSTSLLFE
+614 QINKPSSSLL

>member
-239 SALQTLGPDAI
+239 QALQTLGPDAI

-312 IKSGNYIDYESSINK
+312 VKSGNYIDYEGTINK
-327 GAGTQAG
+327 AAGTQAG
-334 SKEAKQTRNLKNLEI
+334 NKEGKQVNMTGLEQLAQGTLGQRSYTIVSKNNSGLALTLKGAGLGKLTDAKN
-349 LIQGSLNKVDY
+349 
-360 NLVSSKDPS
+360 NLVNESILSDALNS
-369 VGMTLHGNRV
+369 GL
-379 GALTNF
+379 GALIDT
-385 DNNII
+385 NNIFF
-390 PKAPVSTAIE
+390 
-400 SSLGPLVDKQHVTM
+400 GD
-414 GSQKISESMFDTI
+414 QKISPNMLDQFV
-427 LYDGNDVINIWAP
+427 YDGNDVINIWAP
-440 VNQNGDIDLNGL
+440 VSADGGVDFSKLQKYEELRQKIKANPSLSQEDIAYLMQEIGINGTL
-452 QQFNELLE
+452 
-460 YFDSDAS
+460 
-467 LTTADK
+467 DK
-473 NSILAKYGIQGKID
+473 
-487 NNGNFVGSGNMAQF
+487 NGNFVGNDPNMGQF
-501 LVFTGI
+501 IVLTGI
-507 TSDEVIDSSDKFVDI
+507 TSDEVIDDSENEVSYKLHGKDKDLTLEKI
-522 LPDQDKE
+522 KQ
-529 YELDQIERIYG
+529 IYG
-540 YINSKNKNKDSH
+540 VANKG
-552 LKFKKGWF
+552 FKGDARRSFKTGWF
-560 DWSTDILRAPVF
+560 DWTTDLIAAPIF
-572 MRLKS
+572 MRLGQ
-577 TAQTEVGT
+577 TAQYDASTIVG
-585 FSNHGPIVSTRSYDD
+585 NGPRITTNQYTDL
-600 YVAMDQMKYNQSKS
+600 VAREQAR
-614 QQQIYTPSTSLLFE
+614 QINKPSSSLL

>member
-103 LEDAEKYSESHDAIG
+103 LEDAEKYSEKNDAIA

-239 SALQTLGPDAI
+239 QALQTLGPDAI

-312 IKSGNYIDYESSINK
+312 VKSGNYIDYEGTINK
-327 GAGTQAG
+327 AAGTQAG
-334 SKEAKQTRNLKNLEI
+334 NKEGKQVNMTGLEQLAQGTLGQRAYTIVSKNNSGLALTLKGAGLGKLTDAKN
-349 LIQGSLNKVDY
+349 
-360 NLVSSKDPS
+360 NLVNESILSDALNS
-369 VGMTLHGNRV
+369 GL
-379 GALTNF
+379 GALIDT
-385 DNNII
+385 NNIFF
-390 PKAPVSTAIE
+390 
-400 SSLGPLVDKQHVTM
+400 GD
-414 GSQKISESMFDTI
+414 QKISPNMLDQFV
-427 LYDGNDVINIWAP
+427 YDGNDVINIWAP
-440 VNQNGDIDLNGL
+440 VSADGGVDFSKLQKYEELRQKIKANPSLSQEDIAYLMQEIGINGTL
-452 QQFNELLE
+452 
-460 YFDSDAS
+460 
-467 LTTADK
+467 DK
-473 NSILAKYGIQGKID
+473 
-487 NNGNFVGSGNMAQF
+487 NGNFVGNDPNMGQF
-501 LVFTGI
+501 IVLTGI
-507 TSDEVIDSSDKFVDI
+507 TSDEVIDDSENEVSYKLHGKDKDLTLEKI
-522 LPDQDKE
+522 KQ
-529 YELDQIERIYG
+529 IYG
-540 YINSKNKNKDSH
+540 VANKG
-552 LKFKKGWF
+552 FKGDARRSFKTGWF
-560 DWSTDILRAPVF
+560 DWTTDLFAAPIF
-572 MRLKS
+572 MRLGQ
-577 TAQTEVGT
+577 TAQYDASTIVG
-585 FSNHGPIVSTRSYDD
+585 NGPRITTNQYTDL
-600 YVAMDQMKYNQSKS
+600 VAREQAR
-614 QQQIYTPSTSLLFE
+614 QINKPSSSLL

>member
-26 ADRTY
+26 ADRTF

-103 LEDAEKYSESHDAIG
+103 LEDAEKYSEKNDAIG

-182 NSNVGMS
+182 NSNIGMS

-239 SALQTLGPDAI
+239 QALQTLGPDAI

-312 IKSGNYIDYESSINK
+312 VKSGNYIDYEGAINK
-327 GAGTQAG
+327 AAGTQAG
-334 SKEAKQTRNLKNLEI
+334 NKEGKQVNMTGLEQLAQGTLGQRAYTIVSKNNSGLALTLKGAGLGKLTDAKN
-349 LIQGSLNKVDY
+349 
-360 NLVSSKDPS
+360 NLVNESILSDALNS
-369 VGMTLHGNRV
+369 GL
-379 GALTNF
+379 GALIDT
-385 DNNII
+385 NNIFF
-390 PKAPVSTAIE
+390 
-400 SSLGPLVDKQHVTM
+400 GD
-414 GSQKISESMFDTI
+414 QKISPNMLDQFV
-427 LYDGNDVINIWAP
+427 YDGNDVINIWAP
-440 VNQNGDIDLNGL
+440 VSVDGGVDFSKLQKYEELRQKIKANPSLSQEDIAYLMQEIGINGTL
-452 QQFNELLE
+452 
-460 YFDSDAS
+460 
-467 LTTADK
+467 DK
-473 NSILAKYGIQGKID
+473 
-487 NNGNFVGSGNMAQF
+487 NGNFVGNDPNMGQF
-501 LVFTGI
+501 IVLTGI
-507 TSDEVIDSSDKFVDI
+507 TSDEVIDDSENEVSYKLHGKDKDLTLEKI
-522 LPDQDKE
+522 KQ
-529 YELDQIERIYG
+529 IYG
-540 YINSKNKNKDSH
+540 IANKG
-552 LKFKKGWF
+552 FKGDARRSFKTGWF
-560 DWSTDILRAPVF
+560 DWTTDLIAAPIF
-572 MRLKS
+572 MRLGQ
-577 TAQTEVGT
+577 TAQYDASTIVG
-585 FSNHGPIVSTRSYDD
+585 NGPRITTNQYTDL
-600 YVAMDQMKYNQSKS
+600 VAREQAR
-614 QQQIYTPSTSLLFE
+614 QINKPSSSLL

>member
-26 ADRTY
+26 ADRTS

-103 LEDAEKYSESHDAIG
+103 LEDAEKYSEKNEAIG

-239 SALQTLGPDAI
+239 QALQTLGPDAI

-312 IKSGNYIDYESSINK
+312 VKSGNYIDYEGTINK
-327 GAGTQAG
+327 AAGTQAG
-334 SKEAKQTRNLKNLEI
+334 NKEGKQVNMTGLEQLAQGTLGQRAYTIVSKNNSGLALTLKGAGLGKLTDAKN
-349 LIQGSLNKVDY
+349 
-360 NLVSSKDPS
+360 NLVNESILSDALNS
-369 VGMTLHGNRV
+369 GL
-379 GALTNF
+379 GALIDT
-385 DNNII
+385 NNIFF
-390 PKAPVSTAIE
+390 
-400 SSLGPLVDKQHVTM
+400 GD
-414 GSQKISESMFDTI
+414 QKISPNMLDQFV
-427 LYDGNDVINIWAP
+427 YDGNDVINIWAP
-440 VNQNGDIDLNGL
+440 VSADGGVDFSKL
-452 QQFNELLE
+452 QQYEELRQKIK
-460 YFDSDAS
+460 ANPS
-467 LTTADK
+467 LSQEDIAYLMQEIGINGTLDK
-473 NSILAKYGIQGKID
+473 
-487 NNGNFVGSGNMAQF
+487 NGNFVGNDPNMGQF
-501 LVFTGI
+501 IVLTGI
-507 TSDEVIDSSDKFVDI
+507 TSDEVIDDSENEVSYKLHGKDKDLTLEKI
-522 LPDQDKE
+522 KQ
-529 YELDQIERIYG
+529 IYG
-540 YINSKNKNKDSH
+540 VANKG
-552 LKFKKGWF
+552 FKGDARRSFKTGWF
-560 DWSTDILRAPVF
+560 DWTTDLIAAPIF
-572 MRLKS
+572 MRLGQ
-577 TAQTEVGT
+577 TAQYDASTIVG
-585 FSNHGPIVSTRSYDD
+585 NGPRITTNQYTDL
-600 YVAMDQMKYNQSKS
+600 VAREQAR
-614 QQQIYTPSTSLLFE
+614 QINKPSSSLL

>member
-26 ADRTY
+26 ADRT
-31 SAAQS
+31 SLAAQS

-103 LEDAEKYSESHDAIG
+103 LEDAEKYSEKNDAIG

-127 RGQLYVLDRK
+127 RGQLYVLDQK

-182 NSNVGMS
+182 NSNIGMS

-312 IKSGNYIDYESSINK
+312 VKSGNYIDYEGTINK
-327 GAGTQAG
+327 AAGTQAG
-334 SKEAKQTRNLKNLEI
+334 NKEGKQVNMTGLEQLAQGTLGQRAYTIVSKNNSGLALTLKGAGLGKLTDAKN
-349 LIQGSLNKVDY
+349 
-360 NLVSSKDPS
+360 NLVNESILSDALNS
-369 VGMTLHGNRV
+369 GL
-379 GALTNF
+379 GALIDT
-385 DNNII
+385 NNIFF
-390 PKAPVSTAIE
+390 
-400 SSLGPLVDKQHVTM
+400 GD
-414 GSQKISESMFDTI
+414 QKISPNMLDQFV
-427 LYDGNDVINIWAP
+427 YDGNDVINIWAP
-440 VNQNGDIDLNGL
+440 VSADGGVDFSKLQKYEELRQKIKANTSLSQEDIAYLMQEIGINGTL
-452 QQFNELLE
+452 
-460 YFDSDAS
+460 
-467 LTTADK
+467 DK
-473 NSILAKYGIQGKID
+473 
-487 NNGNFVGSGNMAQF
+487 NGNFVGNDPNMGQF
-501 LVFTGI
+501 IVLTGI
-507 TSDEVIDSSDKFVDI
+507 TSDEVIDDSENEVSYKLHGKDKDLTLEKI
-522 LPDQDKE
+522 KQ
-529 YELDQIERIYG
+529 IYG
-540 YINSKNKNKDSH
+540 VANKG
-552 LKFKKGWF
+552 FKGDARRSFKTGWF
-560 DWSTDILRAPVF
+560 DWTTDLIAAPIF
-572 MRLKS
+572 MRLGQ
-577 TAQTEVGT
+577 TAQYDASTIVG
-585 FSNHGPIVSTRSYDD
+585 NGPRITTNQYTDL
-600 YVAMDQMKYNQSKS
+600 VAREQAR
-614 QQQIYTPSTSLLFE
+614 QINKPSSSLL

>member
-103 LEDAEKYSESHDAIG
+103 LEDAEKYSEKNDAIG

-182 NSNVGMS
+182 NSNIGMS

-312 IKSGNYIDYESSINK
+312 VKSGNYIDYEGTINK
-327 GAGTQAG
+327 AAGTQAG
-334 SKEAKQTRNLKNLEI
+334 NKEGKQVNMTGLEQLAQGTLGQRAYTIVSKNNSGLALTLKGAGLGKLTDAKN
-349 LIQGSLNKVDY
+349 
-360 NLVSSKDPS
+360 NLVNESILSDALNS
-369 VGMTLHGNRV
+369 GL
-379 GALTNF
+379 GALIDT
-385 DNNII
+385 NNIFF
-390 PKAPVSTAIE
+390 
-400 SSLGPLVDKQHVTM
+400 GD
-414 GSQKISESMFDTI
+414 QKISPNMLDQFV
-427 LYDGNDVINIWAP
+427 YDGNDVINIWAP
-440 VNQNGDIDLNGL
+440 VSADGGVDFSKLQKYEELRQKIKANPSLSQEDIAYLMQEIGINGTL
-452 QQFNELLE
+452 
-460 YFDSDAS
+460 
-467 LTTADK
+467 DK
-473 NSILAKYGIQGKID
+473 
-487 NNGNFVGSGNMAQF
+487 NGNFVGNDPNMGQF
-501 LVFTGI
+501 IVLTGI
-507 TSDEVIDSSDKFVDI
+507 TSDEVIDDSENEVSYKLHGKDKDLTLEKI
-522 LPDQDKE
+522 KQ
-529 YELDQIERIYG
+529 IYG
-540 YINSKNKNKDSH
+540 VANKG
-552 LKFKKGWF
+552 FKGDARRSFKTGWF
-560 DWSTDILRAPVF
+560 DWTTDLIAAPIF
-572 MRLKS
+572 MRLGQ
-577 TAQTEVGT
+577 TAQYDASTIVG
-585 FSNHGPIVSTRSYDD
+585 NGPRITTNQYTDL
-600 YVAMDQMKYNQSKS
+600 VAREQAR
-614 QQQIYTPSTSLLFE
+614 QINKPSSSLL